1 MLLLSLQK
9 QREMGKHGGE
19 RKRKEREQGEDD
31 QEVDWGN
38 CEKARVY
45 RQAQT
50 ERRGKNV
57 IFFCMEM

>member
-45 RQAQT
+45 TDRHKQKEGEKT
-50 ERRGKNV
+50 
-57 IFFCMEM
+57 